1 MGDSLSYKIN
11 NAALTSGTER
21 MYSKPLVT
29 VSQGSFQRFPLTRK
43 TVVLYQ
49 FRETGSCYDG

>member
-1 MGDSLSYKIN
+1 MGDSLSYRIN

-43 TVVLYQ
+43 TVVLYLVK
-49 FRETGSCYDG
+49 RN